1 MNQNIL
7 HVGLDVDD
15 TQYHGSAFN
24 KHTGEVIDFAC
35 RPTLKGLLTQ
45 LDRLQRHFPGLS
57 IRLCYEASYVGFHLQ
72 RDLSVHGW
80 HCDVVAPSSIPSPR
94 GKAVKTDRIDAGYL
108 AQFYANDLLTAVQPP
123 DAEQEQDRDL
133 LRTRQ
138 KLLQQR
144 TQLRSHLHSVLR
156 RNGLHFKAQT
166 GYKSHWTKPHY
177 AWLRRTI
184 KGSSGSLQVNL
195 ALLLRQI
202 RDLDQVLAEYGQHIE
217 QLAVTPRY
225 QEAVQSLT
233 CYKGIKNL
241 FALTI
246 ITEIGDIR
254 RFTHPRQL
262 MSWIGMDVRE
272 YSSGGKHNRMGITKQ
287 GNRYLR
293 TALIEANQRGY
304 RSTRMGH
311 KLKARRKDTAPELIR
326 IADRCMRR
334 LNKKGNRLLLA
345 GKHPNQVKVACAR
358 EMVGFVWESLNTVA
372 A

>member
-24 KHTGEVIDFAC
+24 EETGEVIDFKC
-35 RPTLKGLLTQ
+35 RPTLKGLLAQ
-45 LDRLQRHFPGLS
+45 LDRLQHHFQSGS
-57 IRLCYEASYVGFHLQ
+57 IKLCYEASYVGFHLQ
-72 RDLSVHGW
+72 RDLRSHGW

-94 GKAVKTDRIDAGYL
+94 GKAIKTDRIDAGYL
-108 AQFYANDLLTAVQPP
+108 AQFYANDLLTVVQPP
-123 DAEQEQDRDL
+123 DEEQERDRDL

-144 TQLRSHLHSVLR
+144 TQLRTHLQSLLR
-156 RNGLHFKAQT
+156 RNGLNFKAQT
-166 GYKSHWTKPHY
+166 SYKSHWTKPHY

-184 KGSSGSLQVNL
+184 RGLSGSLQVNL
-195 ALLLRQI
+195 TLLLRQI
-202 RDLDQVLAEYGQHIE
+202 RDLDEVLAQYGQHIE
-217 QLAVTPRY
+217 ELSVTPRY
-225 QEAVQSLT
+225 QEAVRSLT

-241 FALTI
+241 FALTM
-246 ITEIGDIR
+246 ITEIGDIE
-254 RFTHPRQL
+254 RFAHPRQL
-262 MSWIGMDVRE
+262 TSWIGMDVRE

-293 TALIEANQRGY
+293 TAFIEANQRGY
-304 RSTRMGH
+304 HSNRIG
-311 KLKARRKDTAPELIR
+311 KDVIARRNGTSPELIS
-326 IADRCMRR
+326 IADRCLRR

-345 GKHPNQVKVACAR
+345 GKHPNKVKVACAR
-358 EMVGFVWESLNTVA
+358 EMVGFVWESLNAVA